1 MHPMKTKYIK
11 QAFWPLSLI
20 AIILLS
26 FNIPSPVTDDEYR
39 EAFSSNNKVFAVNI
53 PDQMNFAG
61 EAVPL
66 DRFYVKEALEYEMT
80 VNTYWQSS
88 TLLLLKRA
96 HRWFPLIE
104 PILKKNG
111 VPDDFKYLAVAE
123 SGLKNIVSPVGA
135 TGFWQIMKSTARE
148 YGLEVNSSID
158 ERYHVEKATEVACQ
172 YLLKAH
178 EKFGN
183 WTLAAASYNTG
194 MNKINKEID
203 RQQEDSYYNMNFV
216 EETNRY
222 VYRIL
227 ALKEI
232 IRKPKDFGFHLRDE
246 DFYQAY
252 DTYEVTVDST
262 IASLAQFANK
272 YGLNYR
278 ELKIY
283 NPWLRQ
289 SSLPDKSR
297 RVYHI
302 KLPK

>member
-1 MHPMKTKYIK
+1 MKKKYIK
-11 QAFWPLSLI
+11 QALWPLSLI

-39 EAFSSNNKVFAVNI
+39 EAFSSNNKVFAVTI
-53 PDQMNFAG
+53 PERMNFAG

-96 HRWFPLIE
+96 HRWFPVIE

-194 MNKINKEID
+194 MNKINKEIE
-203 RQQEDSYYNMNFV
+203 RQQEHSYYNMNFV

-262 IASLAQFANK
+262 IASLAQFADK

-283 NPWLRQ
+283 NPWLLT
-289 SSLPDKSR
+289 SSMPDKSR
-297 RVYHI
+297 RTYQI